1 MTYKDSLPDSS
12 QQSISLPNE
21 HLPSICDTHF
31 SRCNMIFINNSALP
45 HAVLVVPVQR
55 GVALISVL
63 YDMTNG
69 TVQLESY
76 HVLELTSAQTGNT
89 RCQIT
94 TLYDFSD
101 ATMGDTPGVIG
112 LCLNEVNIR
121 RISVTINYNDLPR
134 SSLSPYA
141 SDIDI
146 ALYSPRNLSNFVS
159 ITNNLP
165 PCWEGL
171 LSTLTYYF
179 EESSFGLFDVISQ
192 EDYPEEYTVYYS
204 NGQKFVCSLPRQL
217 IHVSEQNLIMYC
229 ENVTAEIDMCEFS
242 GNSVRNAKF
251 YNESSG
257 GVPYYCSPD
266 MSSYVMVSG
275 EMVTF
280 NSTINRTLPLMSNE
294 SVYFGD
300 CITGGDGVLF
310 AVTTTIGN
318 VYLLDLQQEDGVVLK
333 VRNQLV
339 FAQHQV
345 YNDSIL
351 YTNGSSTMLY
361 NTSCPTDPHRI
372 VIDHP
377 YHLALHTLGEETQ
390 SCSCSQQIV
399 QDSTTEPGPENE
411 PSNKNIIIIIIIV
424 VSLILVTIIVIVVL
438 ALVSV
443 VVKIRISWR
452 R

>member
-1 MTYKDSLPDSS
+1 MTYKDSLPNSS

-21 HLPSICDTHF
+21 HLPSICGTHF
-31 SRCNMIFINNSALP
+31 SRCNMLLINNSALP
-45 HAVLVVPVQR
+45 HAVLLVPVQR

-63 YDMTNG
+63 YDVTNG
-69 TVQLESY
+69 TMQLESY

-94 TLYDFSD
+94 TLYDVSD
-101 ATMGDTPGVIG
+101 ATMGDAPGVIG

-121 RISVTINYNDLPR
+121 RMSVTIDFNNLSR
-134 SSLSPYA
+134 SSLSRFTYDVP
-141 SDIDI
+141 I
-146 ALYSPRNLSNFVS
+146 ALHSPRNLSNFVS
-159 ITNNLP
+159 IMNNLP
-165 PCWEGL
+165 LCWEGL

-179 EESSFGLFDVISQ
+179 EESSFALFDVISQ
-192 EDYPEEYTVYYS
+192 ENYPEEYTVYYS
-204 NGQKFVCSLPRQL
+204 NGQKFICSLPRQL
-217 IHVSEQNLIMYC
+217 IHISEQNLIMYC
-229 ENVTAEIDMCEFS
+229 ENVTAEIDICEFS
-242 GNSVRNAKF
+242 GNSVRNVKF
-251 YNESSG
+251 YNESNG
-257 GVPYYCSPD
+257 GVPYYCSLN

-275 EMVTF
+275 QMVTF
-280 NSTINRTLPLMSNE
+280 NSTINRTLPLMPNE

-333 VRNQLV
+333 VRNQPV

-345 YNDSIL
+345 YNESIL
-351 YTNGSSTMLY
+351 YTNGSSTVLY
-361 NTSCPTDPHRI
+361 NTSCRTDPHRI

-377 YHLALHTLGEETQ
+377 YHLALHMLGEGTQ

-399 QDSTTEPGPENE
+399 QDFTTEPGPENE
-411 PSNKNIIIIIIIV
+411 PSDKSI
-424 VSLILVTIIVIVVL
+424 IIVIVVI
-438 ALVSV
+438 LVFV
-443 VVKIRISWR
+443 TVMIVLLVFVILVVKVLISCR